1 MGRFGG
7 PLLLATG
14 IIHTLVGLLAYAAPL
29 ADIGRAG
36 VFNAVG
42 SHADRDAAVWFLLS
56 GVLLITLGQLSR
68 WVQQQTGTLPAFLGW
83 TLLGVAAA
91 IAILMPVSGWP
102 LVAAAG
108 GLLLAAV
115 RNTVRR
121 GELAAASELPT
132 QPVA

>member
-1 MGRFGG
+1 MNRLGA

-42 SHADRDAAVWFLLS
+42 THADRDAAVWFLLS
-56 GVLLITLGQLSR
+56 GVLLITLGQLAR
-68 WVQQQTGTLPAFLGW
+68 WAQRQTGTLPAFVGW

-91 IAILMPVSGWP
+91 VAILMPASGWP

-108 GLLLAAV
+108 GLLLAAA
-115 RNTVRR
+115 RTKMGR
-121 GELAAASELPT
+121 GAVLPSTRQGRAAG
-132 QPVA
+132 

>member
-1 MGRFGG
+1 MNRFGA

-42 SHADRDAAVWFLLS
+42 THADRDAAVWFLLT
-56 GVLLITLGQLSR
+56 GVLLITLGQLCR
-68 WVQQQTGTLPAFLGW
+68 WAQQHSGTLPAFVGW

-91 IAILMPVSGWP
+91 VAVLMPVSGWP

-108 GLLLAAV
+108 GLLLVAA
-115 RNTVRR
+115 RGKGRR
-121 GELAAASELPT
+121 GMVVPSTLHALPEG
-132 QPVA
+132 

>member
-1 MGRFGG
+1 MDRFGG
-7 PLLLATG
+7 PLLIATG

-29 ADIGRAG
+29 AAIGRAG

-56 GVLLITLGQLSR
+56 GVLLITLGQLCR
-68 WVQQQTGTLPAFLGW
+68 WTQQQTGTLPAFLGW

-91 IAILMPVSGWP
+91 TATLMPVSGWP

-108 GLLLAAV
+108 GLLLTAARV
-115 RNTVRR
+115 KGRR
-121 GELAAASELPT
+121 GTAAPSELLALPE
-132 QPVA
+132 A

>member
-1 MGRFGG
+1 MNRFGG
-7 PLLLATG
+7 PLLTATG

-36 VFNAVG
+36 VVNAVG
-42 SHADRDAAVWFLLS
+42 SHTDRDAAVWFLLS

-68 WVQQQTGTLPAFLGW
+68 WAQQHTGTLPAFLGR

-91 IAILMPVSGWP
+91 VAILMPVSGWP

-108 GLLLAAV
+108 GLLLAAARV
-115 RNTVRR
+115 KGRR
-121 GELAAASELPT
+121 GTAASPALQTVPET
-132 QPVA
+132 

>member
-1 MGRFGG
+1 MTRFGV
-7 PLLLATG
+7 PLLIATG

-68 WVQQQTGTLPAFLGW
+68 WAQQHTGTLPAFLGW
-83 TLLGVAAA
+83 TLLGVGAAV
-91 IAILMPVSGWP
+91 AILMPVSGWP

-108 GLLLAAV
+108 GLLLVAARV
-115 RNTVRR
+115 KGRR
-121 GELAAASELPT
+121 DTAAPSALQALPRG
-132 QPVA
+132 

>member
-7 PLLLATG
+7 LLLLATG
-14 IIHTLVGLLAYAAPL
+14 IIHSLVGLLVYAAPL

-42 SHADRDAAVWFLLS
+42 SHADRNAAVWFLLS

-68 WVQQQTGTLPAFLGW
+68 WAQQHTGMLPTFLGW

-108 GLLLAAV
+108 GLLLRAARV
-115 RNTVRR
+115 TERR
-121 GELAAASELPT
+121 DTAAPSDVQLLP
-132 QPVA
+132 QG